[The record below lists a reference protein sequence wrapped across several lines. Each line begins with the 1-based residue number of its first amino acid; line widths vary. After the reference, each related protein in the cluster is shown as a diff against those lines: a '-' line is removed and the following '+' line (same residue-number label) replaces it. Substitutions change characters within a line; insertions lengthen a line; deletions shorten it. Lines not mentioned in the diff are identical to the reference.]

1 MAALS
6 IKIRA
11 KNDSK
16 KKFEIPTLFL
26 FILQMRMKTN
36 ILTLGIINS
45 NTMGMSW
52 LF

>member
-11 KNDSK
+11 KNDFK
-16 KKFEIPTLFL
+16 KEFEIPTLLF

-45 NTMGMSW
+45 NTMGMS
-52 LF
+52 